1 MAARDAILERFCGW
15 EVPATVCP
23 KMGRREFVML
33 YISNAVSGAMVLGLI
48 PVGEEITVKWS
59 HPTTEQ
65 VKEIINNAPED
76 GVESTVG
83 HKDVANV
90 MSVMLGIE
98 VPWNR
103 ISLRLKKGDV
113 LIWAQM
119 VGPRLP
125 EGATSLPEGTT
136 LEWMMITL

>member
-1 MAARDAILERFCGW
+1 MI
-15 EVPATVCP
+15 
-23 KMGRREFVML
+23 
-33 YISNAVSGAMVLGLI
+33 YISNAISGSMLLDLI

-59 HPTTEQ
+59 HPTTEE
-65 VKEIINNAPED
+65 VKTIIAAAPED

-83 HKDVANV
+83 HPDTARV
-90 MSVMLGIE
+90 MSSILGIE
-98 VPWNR
+98 VPFNR
-103 ISLRLKKGDV
+103 TSLKLRKGDT

-125 EGATSLPEGTT
+125 EGATSLPEGTS